1 MTRQP
6 QSHPGFQF
14 WLIVLG
20 SALFFWLG
28 KEDSDAVAVTALGWA
43 LAGSLLWRV
52 FMQGRRFDMPAR
64 GLLSL
69 LVQMLCG
76 LCFGALTSLFTAALM
91 LLKDLRHGHV
101 FPDYP
106 PEMIIMAL
114 ERLPAWSLAG
124 GLIGLALGLLLRVCA
139 GSWQRQA

>member
-6 QSHPGFQF
+6 QSHPGFQL
-14 WLIVLG
+14 WLVFMF

-28 KEDSDAVAVTALGWA
+28 KEDSDSVAVTALGWA

-52 FMQGRRFDMPAR
+52 FMQGGRFDWPAR
-64 GLLSL
+64 GLPGLFART
-69 LVQMLCG
+69 LCG

-139 GSWQRQA
+139 GNWQR